1 MNSMLEINKIYNED
15 CLVTMRNMPD
25 CFVDMTVTS
34 PPYDSLRDYNG
45 YAFDFKN
52 ISKELFRITKD
63 AGVVVWIVNDQTVNG
78 GKSGNSFRQ
87 ALFFQEIGF
96 LIHDVMIWQK
106 ICPFQHKN
114 RYIQSFE
121 YMFVF
126 SKGKRKMANLICDR
140 KNKWAGTQI
149 HGTERRV
156 NGKVKQLSDIQK
168 SKKVKEFGARFNIW
182 DIPPEKNNKTGHPA
196 VFSETVAGD
205 HIITW
210 SNPGD
215 LVYDPFIGSGTTAK
229 ACFTLKRN
237 YIGSEISK
245 EYCDIINE
253 RIKHTTLVI

>member
-1 MNSMLEINKIYNED
+1 MLEINKIYNED

-106 ICPFQHKN
+106 ICPLYNALFFRSAGWSRLKT
-114 RYIQSFE
+114 
-121 YMFVF
+121 
-126 SKGKRKMANLICDR
+126 LI
-140 KNKWAGTQI
+140 
-149 HGTERRV
+149 
-156 NGKVKQLSDIQK
+156 
-168 SKKVKEFGARFNIW
+168 
-182 DIPPEKNNKTGHPA
+182 
-196 VFSETVAGD
+196 
-205 HIITW
+205 
-210 SNPGD
+210 
-215 LVYDPFIGSGTTAK
+215 Y
-229 ACFTLKRN
+229 
-237 YIGSEISK
+237 
-245 EYCDIINE
+245 
-253 RIKHTTLVI
+253 